1 MDSLKSAVRDGQRV
15 RTDLRIELAD
25 RRKELADVH
34 VARAQLQGMLRE
46 TERRL
51 ADARQIIELQRE
63 ELEAARTDR
72 VRIEESGRQLHG
84 RLRRL
89 ERLLARAK
97 RLRET
102 GEVIPSGYAPRPSTE
117 LIQPLHVS
125 PSDAPVVTQPVMT
138 TDIEAPRS
146 VVVHE
151 GETLWRLARRHQV
164 DLDAL
169 RQLNGLRDNRIA
181 TGWTLR
187 LPASTHAAGMHASGS
202 RRMVR

>member
-1 MDSLKSAVRDGQRV
+1 
-15 RTDLRIELAD
+15 
-25 RRKELADVH
+25 
-34 VARAQLQGMLRE
+34 
-46 TERRL
+46 L